1 MEFFFVFLNFIYLLI
16 FKNLKSF
23 LFNPNPAKI
32 EAPGMKKNL
41 HIVSLVVTL
50 YFVSVTIPGWAYQE
64 IEVKNGGT
72 IQGKA
77 TLIGKMP
84 FPRIYHLILFP
95 NIDMCAE
102 IDTDDEMNRV
112 LDDFKVS
119 PDGGLKD
126 VVVTIQHV
134 DAGKPFNKEPI
145 NIVAENCKF
154 LPDVSI
160 IRQGETFKVDNLDAV
175 MHNSQVYQKER
186 GKILLNIPIPAEE
199 VSDGKITFKKHYKIM
214 QMICG
219 MHEFMQTWGYRVQN
233 PYYSQTKIDGNFKIN
248 NIPPG
253 EYKLTA
259 WHYLMKKQT
268 QKIKI
273 AAGEPVDV
281 SVVFDADKV
290 VRPFYETMKSGRI
303 KKDAVYPGT
312 AKGKELGR

>member
-1 MEFFFVFLNFIYLLI
+1 
-16 FKNLKSF
+16 
-23 LFNPNPAKI
+23 
-32 EAPGMKKNL
+32 MKKIL
-41 HIVSLVVTL
+41 SIITLIISISSLVST
-50 YFVSVTIPGWAYQE
+50 SGWAYQE
-64 IEVKNGGT
+64 MEVSNGGS
-72 IQGKA
+72 IQGKV
-77 TLIGKMP
+77 TLTGKMP
-84 FPRIYHLILFP
+84 YPRIYHLVLFP

-112 LDDFKVS
+112 LEDFKVS

-126 VVVTIQHV
+126 VVVTLEHV

-145 NIVAENCKF
+145 NITAENCKF
-154 LPDVSI
+154 LPDVNV
-160 IRQGETFKVDNLDAV
+160 IRQGESFKIDNIDAV

-199 VSDGKITFKKHYKIM
+199 VSDGKITFKKKFKIM

-233 PYYSQTKIDGNFKIN
+233 PYYAQTKIDGNFKID

-253 EYKLTA
+253 EYKVTA
-259 WHYLMKKQT
+259 WHYLIKRQS
-268 QKIKI
+268 QKVKI
-273 AAGEPVDV
+273 AAGETFDLNFI
-281 SVVFDADKV
+281 FDADKV
-290 VRPFYETMKSGRI
+290 IRPFYETIKSGRI

>member
-1 MEFFFVFLNFIYLLI
+1 
-16 FKNLKSF
+16 
-23 LFNPNPAKI
+23 
-32 EAPGMKKNL
+32 MKKIL
-41 HIVSLVVTL
+41 SIVTL
-50 YFVSVTIPGWAYQE
+50 IISISSLASTSGWAYQE
-64 IEVKNGGT
+64 MEVSNGGS
-72 IQGKA
+72 IQGKV
-77 TLIGKMP
+77 TLTGKMP
-84 FPRIYHLILFP
+84 YPRIYHLVLFP

-112 LDDFKVS
+112 LEDFKVS

-126 VVVTIQHV
+126 VVVTLEHV

-145 NIVAENCKF
+145 NITAENCKF
-154 LPDVSI
+154 LPDVNV
-160 IRQGETFKVDNLDAV
+160 IRQGESFKIDNIDAV

-199 VSDGKITFKKHYKIM
+199 VSDGKITFKKKFKIM

-233 PYYSQTKIDGNFKIN
+233 PYYAQTKIDGNFKID

-253 EYKLTA
+253 EYKVTA
-259 WHYLMKKQT
+259 WHYLIKRQS
-268 QKIKI
+268 QKVKI
-273 AAGEPVDV
+273 AAGETFDLNFE
-281 SVVFDADKV
+281 FDADKV
-290 VRPFYETMKSGRI
+290 IRPFYETIKSGRI

>member
-1 MEFFFVFLNFIYLLI
+1 
-16 FKNLKSF
+16 
-23 LFNPNPAKI
+23 
-32 EAPGMKKNL
+32 MKKNL
-41 HIVSLVVTL
+41 LILSLVVTL
-50 YFVSVTIPGWAYQE
+50 SFVLVSIQGWAYQE

-126 VVVTIQHV
+126 VVVTIQQV
-134 DAGKPFNKEPI
+134 DAGKPFNKDPI

-199 VSDGKITFKKHYKIM
+199 VSDGKITFKKKYKIM

-233 PYYSQTKIDGNFKIN
+233 PYYSQTKIDGNFKIDN
-248 NIPPG
+248 VPPG

-273 AAGEPVDV
+273 ASGETIDL
-281 SVVFDADKV
+281 SFVFDADKV

>member
-1 MEFFFVFLNFIYLLI
+1 
-16 FKNLKSF
+16 
-23 LFNPNPAKI
+23 
-32 EAPGMKKNL
+32 MKKNL
-41 HIVSLVVTL
+41 LVLSLVVTL
-50 YFVSVTIPGWAYQE
+50 SFVSVSIPGWAYQE

-77 TLIGKMP
+77 TLVGKMP

-112 LDDFKVS
+112 LNDFKVS

-126 VVVTIQHV
+126 VVVTIQQV
-134 DAGKPFNKEPI
+134 DAGKPFNKDPI

-199 VSDGKITFKKHYKIM
+199 VSEGKITFKKKYKIM

-233 PYYSQTKIDGNFKIN
+233 PYYSQTKIDGNFKID

-259 WHYLMKKQT
+259 WHYLMKRQT

-273 AAGEPVDV
+273 AAGETIDL
-281 SVVFDADKV
+281 SFVFNADKV

>member
-1 MEFFFVFLNFIYLLI
+1 
-16 FKNLKSF
+16 
-23 LFNPNPAKI
+23 
-32 EAPGMKKNL
+32 MKKIL
-41 HIVSLVVTL
+41 SIITLIISISSLVST
-50 YFVSVTIPGWAYQE
+50 SGWAYQE
-64 IEVKNGGT
+64 MEVSNGGS
-72 IQGKA
+72 IQGKV
-77 TLIGKMP
+77 TLTGKMP
-84 FPRIYHLILFP
+84 YPRIYHLVLFP

-112 LDDFKVS
+112 LEDFKVS

-126 VVVTIQHV
+126 VVVTLEHV

-145 NIVAENCKF
+145 NITAENCKF
-154 LPDVSI
+154 LPDVNV
-160 IRQGETFKVDNLDAV
+160 IRQGESFKIDNIDAV

-199 VSDGKITFKKHYKIM
+199 VSDGKITFKKKFKIM

-233 PYYSQTKIDGNFKIN
+233 PYYAQTKIDGNFKID

-253 EYKLTA
+253 EYKVTA
-259 WHYLMKKQT
+259 WHYLIKRQS
-268 QKIKI
+268 QKVKI
-273 AAGEPVDV
+273 AAGETFDLNFE
-281 SVVFDADKV
+281 FDADKV
-290 VRPFYETMKSGRI
+290 IRPFYETIKSGRI

>member
-1 MEFFFVFLNFIYLLI
+1 
-16 FKNLKSF
+16 
-23 LFNPNPAKI
+23 
-32 EAPGMKKNL
+32 MKKIL
-41 HIVSLVVTL
+41 SIITLIISISSLVST
-50 YFVSVTIPGWAYQE
+50 SGWAYQE
-64 IEVKNGGT
+64 MEVSNGGS
-72 IQGKA
+72 IQGKV
-77 TLIGKMP
+77 TLTGKMP
-84 FPRIYHLILFP
+84 YPRIYHLVLFP

-102 IDTDDEMNRV
+102 VDTDDEMNRV
-112 LDDFKVS
+112 LEDFKVS

-126 VVVTIQHV
+126 VVVTLEHV

-145 NIVAENCKF
+145 NITAENCKF
-154 LPDVSI
+154 LPDVNV
-160 IRQGETFKVDNLDAV
+160 IRQGESFKIDNIDAV

-199 VSDGKITFKKHYKIM
+199 VSDGKITFKKKFKIM

-233 PYYSQTKIDGNFKIN
+233 PYYAQTKIDGNFKID

-253 EYKLTA
+253 EYKVTA
-259 WHYLMKKQT
+259 WHYLIKRQS

-273 AAGEPVDV
+273 ATGET
-281 SVVFDADKV
+281 FDLNFIFNADKV
-290 VRPFYETMKSGRI
+290 IRPFYETIKSGRI

>member
-1 MEFFFVFLNFIYLLI
+1 
-16 FKNLKSF
+16 
-23 LFNPNPAKI
+23 
-32 EAPGMKKNL
+32 MKKIL
-41 HIVSLVVTL
+41 SIITLIISISSLAST
-50 YFVSVTIPGWAYQE
+50 SGWAYQE
-64 IEVKNGGT
+64 MEVSNGGS
-72 IQGKA
+72 IQGKV
-77 TLIGKMP
+77 TLTGNMP
-84 FPRIYHLILFP
+84 YPRIYHLILFP

-112 LDDFKVS
+112 LEDFKVS

-126 VVVTIQHV
+126 VVVTLEHV

-145 NIVAENCKF
+145 NITAENCKF
-154 LPDVSI
+154 LPDVNV
-160 IRQGETFKVDNLDAV
+160 IRQGESFKIDNIDAV

-199 VSDGKITFKKHYKIM
+199 VSDGKITFKKKYKIM

-233 PYYSQTKIDGNFKIN
+233 PYYAQTKIDGNFKID

-253 EYKLTA
+253 EYKVTA
-259 WHYLMKKQT
+259 WHYLIKRQS
-268 QKIKI
+268 QKVKI
-273 AAGEPVDV
+273 AAGETFDLNFE
-281 SVVFDADKV
+281 FDADKV
-290 VRPFYETMKSGRI
+290 IRPFYETIKSGRI

>member
-64 IEVKNGGT
+64 VEVKNGGT

-233 PYYSQTKIDGNFKIN
+233 PYYSQTKIDGNFKID

-273 AAGEPVDV
+273 AAGETVDL
-281 SVVFDADKV
+281 SFVFNADKV

>member
-1 MEFFFVFLNFIYLLI
+1 
-16 FKNLKSF
+16 
-23 LFNPNPAKI
+23 
-32 EAPGMKKNL
+32 MKKNL
-41 HIVSLVVTL
+41 LILSLVVTL
-50 YFVSVTIPGWAYQE
+50 SFVSVSIPGWAYQE

-77 TLIGKMP
+77 TLVGKMP

-112 LDDFKVS
+112 LNDFKVS

-126 VVVTIQHV
+126 VVVTIQQV
-134 DAGKPFNKEPI
+134 DAGKPFNKDPI

-199 VSDGKITFKKHYKIM
+199 VSEGKITFKKKYKIM

-233 PYYSQTKIDGNFKIN
+233 PYYSQTKIDGNFKIDN
-248 NIPPG
+248 VPPG

-273 AAGEPVDV
+273 ASGETIDL
-281 SVVFDADKV
+281 SFVFDADKV

>member
-1 MEFFFVFLNFIYLLI
+1 
-16 FKNLKSF
+16 
-23 LFNPNPAKI
+23 
-32 EAPGMKKNL
+32 MKKFL
-41 HIVSLVVTL
+41 SIITLIISISSLVST
-50 YFVSVTIPGWAYQE
+50 SGWAYQE
-64 IEVKNGGT
+64 MEVTNGGS
-72 IQGKA
+72 IQGKV
-77 TLIGKMP
+77 TLVGKMP
-84 FPRIYHLILFP
+84 YPRIYHLVLFP

-112 LDDFKVS
+112 LEDFKVS

-126 VVVTIQHV
+126 VVVTIEHV

-145 NIVAENCKF
+145 NITAENCKF
-154 LPDVSI
+154 LPDVNV
-160 IRQGETFKVDNLDAV
+160 IRQGESFKVDNIDAV

-199 VSDGKITFKKHYKIM
+199 VTDGKITFKKKYKIM

-233 PYYSQTKIDGNFKIN
+233 PYYAQTKIDGNFKID

-253 EYKLTA
+253 EYKVTA
-259 WHYLMKKQT
+259 WHYLIKRQS
-268 QKIKI
+268 QKVKI
-273 AAGEPVDV
+273 AAGETFDLNFE
-281 SVVFDADKV
+281 FDADTV
-290 VRPFYETMKSGRI
+290 VRPFYETIKSGRI

>member
-1 MEFFFVFLNFIYLLI
+1 MI

-233 PYYSQTKIDGNFKIN
+233 PYYSQTKIDGNFKID

-273 AAGEPVDV
+273 AAGETVDL
-281 SVVFDADKV
+281 SFVFDADKV